1 MSSMVSLSFKQGGK
15 CEIAKLTSQ
24 EVIERPTAE
33 KVAAYIKALREAGFT
48 GNIRFPRDMAV
59 RPFVVEKEEFV
70 PVGPQLLLG

>member
-1 MSSMVSLSFKQGGK
+1 MSSMVSVSFKQGAK
-15 CEIAKLTSQ
+15 TEIAKVTSQ
-24 EVIERPTAE
+24 EVIPDPTPG
-33 KVAAYIKALREAGFT
+33 KVYAYIQALREAGFT